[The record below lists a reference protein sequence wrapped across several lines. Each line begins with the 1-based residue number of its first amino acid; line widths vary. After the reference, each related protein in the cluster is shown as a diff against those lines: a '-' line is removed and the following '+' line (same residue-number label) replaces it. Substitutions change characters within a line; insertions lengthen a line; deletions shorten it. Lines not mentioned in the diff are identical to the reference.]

1 MCYHPFIFSSFPLFI
16 WAFSFLMECFQNK
29 TLEQGRKR
37 ETASETNIPPRSD
50 RGGGKRETLR
60 QKKMRLTVKF
70 LSSVT
75 VRVSFLSF
83 SCERSFSVTGS
94 FVSSLNL

>member
-37 ETASETNIPPRSD
+37 ETASETKIPPRSD
-50 RGGGKRETLR
+50 TLWVKRRDCFTKRKSE
-60 QKKMRLTVKF
+60 
-70 LSSVT
+70 
-75 VRVSFLSF
+75 VRSD
-83 SCERSFSVTGS
+83 TP
-94 FVSSLNL
+94 